1 MEQNHELPSSFQQ
14 TERCFY
20 VCCSGCGR
28 IAFRHRYSP
37 NTLFRAYFPF
47 YQYDAKLLT
56 AQLDRGGL
64 RWLSMYRNQSLHTW
78 RLKRRRT
85 RTRFPVAS
93 QKTVL
98 STMRGEIIAVVT
110 RFANGNERDTRNTD
124 TSCKRSTL
132 KRMETRGPCV
142 PGSPGS
148 FPGVLLN

>member
-56 AQLDRGGL
+56 VQSHRGEYDG
-64 RWLSMYRNQSLHTW
+64 YRCTQ
-78 RLKRRRT
+78 
-85 RTRFPVAS
+85 PVAAYIAAEEAKDADALSRCFTEDGTVHDEGRGYNGRDSIS
-93 QKTVL
+93 QWKEAADVNYDHVL
-98 STMRGEIIAVVT
+98 E
-110 RFANGNERDTRNTD
+110 
-124 TSCKRSTL
+124 
-132 KRMETRGPCV
+132 
-142 PGSPGS
+142 
-148 FPGVLLN
+148 